1 MARDVSFTPRVPLP
15 SYSRVS
21 ASAATPL
28 DDASLA
34 GLQQPA
40 QNVYEAQVVPAAG
53 AWSGI
58 LFPSALFA
66 IVASAIA
73 WLRHKSSQNT
83 SDLESQLILAAYA
96 GSKTALHAA
105 VDTAAAQGTQTYYY
119 IVANAQFM
127 LYEEEHAMEVIREKR
142 RFMSEKGM
150 ERDFWMVPN
159 PEFLDSNPEIDNRVR
174 KPCCALVST
183 DERWITFMKLR
194 YDKVLMGSFTGSTD
208 VKEALKTKGGDPVA
222 AVPEFKLPAQWDATV
237 PYPKYAEDWYKPFL
251 VDAE

>member
-1 MARDVSFTPRVPLP
+1 MKPTWIAKILFAVVSVG
-15 SYSRVS
+15 
-21 ASAATPL
+21 
-28 DDASLA
+28 LA

-105 VDTAAAQGTQTYYY
+105 VDTAAAQVVHRFPCSWNSCVASVRTYTPHNMRHCSPDRTS
-119 IVANAQFM
+119 I
-127 LYEEEHAMEVIREKR
+127 LR
-142 RFMSEKGM
+142 
-150 ERDFWMVPN
+150 
-159 PEFLDSNPEIDNRVR
+159 
-174 KPCCALVST
+174 ST
-183 DERWITFMKLR
+183 R
-194 YDKVLMGSFTGSTD
+194 
-208 VKEALKTKGGDPVA
+208 A
-222 AVPEFKLPAQWDATV
+222 
-237 PYPKYAEDWYKPFL
+237 
-251 VDAE
+251 